1 MLRSPRQDH
10 EGVWLYVMNRGIN
23 RQVVFRS
30 DDDRQ
35 TFYDYLAR
43 PCRATVL
50 RCMPDSSAVPELST
64 RP

>member
-35 TFYDYLAR
+35 TFYDCLA
-43 PCRATVL
+43 AA
-50 RCMPDSSAVPELST
+50 MPRYGVEVHA
-64 RP
+64 